1 MSEQRIGNAAAPRR
15 QRAGRAAVHGDRRQW
30 GRGADGVGIVVLA
43 SRGGDLVRR
52 TRTTAV
58 LLEMPSDGLRTGRG
72 GARCL
77 TKGAAVFPERRPGA
91 TRLRDGDDDARGGAA
106 GVIGFDDPQA
116 EPLRSAADT
125 VSGEALTTDGK
136 GSAAVTRVN
145 LGARAPPRRKSPIG
159 IPARVRSDAVR
170 ALRRNGSDGLRGTP
184 ESEMGAR

>member
-1 MSEQRIGNAAAPRR
+1 MRVS
-15 QRAGRAAVHGDRRQW
+15 
-30 GRGADGVGIVVLA
+30 
-43 SRGGDLVRR
+43 
-52 TRTTAV
+52 
-58 LLEMPSDGLRTGRG
+58 
-72 GARCL
+72 
-77 TKGAAVFPERRPGA
+77 RPGA
-91 TRLRDGDDDARGGAA
+91 DDVGAA
-106 GVIGFDDPQA
+106 LVTMLDDIRVKVAQCGAVGVWTPSVAGESLGMTPEHAPPAPASPYAGSKLAAERLLGHLCAADPEWRVSILRYFNVAGGFDDPQA